1 MTERRSRAMGK
12 ASFQT
17 HFNITDVIC
26 APRFTCFTA
35 AVNFIKGFQSELEDE
50 MKILNIKV
58 DGVLSSTLEGYYL
71 YKQFQSMV
79 VESGFNVD
87 ETFEYELDFHK

>member
-1 MTERRSRAMGK
+1 MLRAGVNQASVAKVPFTTMTERRSRAM
-12 ASFQT
+12 
-17 HFNITDVIC
+17 
-26 APRFTCFTA
+26 A

-87 ETFEYELDFHK
+87 ETFDKSKQC